1 MIGSAKDAVPVL
13 CPDPSGEENPDVR
26 SASRVVIVDDRGTAR
41 SLLEGLTRSLEPGIV
56 VKSFG
61 DPQDALAHLQ
71 TCVPDLVISD
81 YRMPGMDGI
90 EFTRRIRSAARLASV
105 PIIIVSVVEE
115 RQIRRLAL
123 ENGASDFLTRPID
136 PQECRARCLNQL
148 RLSRSHKQLAQRA
161 QQLEQQVLQAG
172 REMLSRER
180 DALMKLAM
188 AGAYRDTGNA
198 NRHCRISEYARL
210 IAEALGLDEQE
221 CELIGAAAPMHD
233 IGMIGIPDHI
243 LQKPGLHSAEEQAML
258 RRHPIIG
265 HDLLADS
272 PSPCL
277 QMGAVI
283 ALGHHENHD
292 GSGYPHGLAGERIAL
307 PARIVAVADV
317 FDTLTTASAHHSPWS
332 LVNALDHLRARQ
344 GKQFEPACVRA
355 FERQRAAVAEVMSR
369 LRDTPP

>member
-1 MIGSAKDAVPVL
+1 VIGSAEDAVPAL
-13 CPDPSGEENPDVR
+13 CPDPSGEENPHFH

-41 SLLEGLTRSLEPGIV
+41 SLLEGLARSLEPGIV
-56 VKSFG
+56 VESFG
-61 DPQDALAHLQ
+61 DPQDALEHLQ

-90 EFTRRIRSAARLASV
+90 EFTRRIRSAARLAGV
-105 PIIIVSVVEE
+105 PVIIVSVVEE

-148 RLSRSHKQLAQRA
+148 RLSRSHKQLAQRTR
-161 QQLEQQVLQAG
+161 QLERQVLQAG
-172 REMLSRER
+172 SELHSHER
-180 DALMKLAM
+180 DALMQLAM
-188 AGAYRDTGNA
+188 AGAYRDTGNG
-198 NRHCRISEYARL
+198 NRHRRIAEYARL
-210 IAEALGLDEQE
+210 IADALGLDEQQ
-221 CELIGAAAPMHD
+221 CELIAAAAPLHD

-265 HDLLADS
+265 HDLLAES
-272 PSPCL
+272 PSPRL

-283 ALGHHENHD
+283 ALGHHESHD
-292 GSGYPHGLAGERIAL
+292 GSGYPHGLAGERIPL

-317 FDTLTTASAHHSPWS
+317 FEALTSTSAHHSPWS
-332 LVNALDHLRARQ
+332 LVNALKHLRARQ
-344 GKQFEPACVRA
+344 GGQFDPACVCA
-355 FERQRAAVAEVMSR
+355 FEGRRAAVAGIMSR
-369 LRDTPP
+369 LRDAPP

>member
-1 MIGSAKDAVPVL
+1 VIGSAKDAVPAL
-13 CPDPSGEENPDVR
+13 CPDPSGEENPHAR

-41 SLLEGLTRSLEPGIV
+41 SLLEGLARSLEPGIV
-56 VKSFG
+56 VESFG
-61 DPQDALAHLQ
+61 DPQDALEHLQ

-90 EFTRRIRSAARLASV
+90 EFTRRIRSAARLAGV
-105 PIIIVSVVEE
+105 PVIIVSVVEE

-148 RLSRSHKQLAQRA
+148 RLSRSHKQLAQRTR
-161 QQLEQQVLQAG
+161 QLERQVLQAG
-172 REMLSRER
+172 SELHSHER

-188 AGAYRDTGNA
+188 AGAYRDTGNG
-198 NRHCRISEYARL
+198 NRHRRIAEYARL
-210 IAEALGLDEQE
+210 IADALGLDEQQ
-221 CELIGAAAPMHD
+221 CELIAAAAPLHD

-243 LQKPGLHSAEEQAML
+243 LQKPGLHGTEEQAML

-277 QMGAVI
+277 QMAAVI
-283 ALGHHENHD
+283 ALGHHESHD

-317 FDTLTTASAHHSPWS
+317 FDALTMASAHHSPWS
-332 LVNALDHLRARQ
+332 LRNALDHLRAGQGRQ
-344 GKQFEPACVRA
+344 FDPECVAA
-355 FERQRAAVAEVMSR
+355 FQGQSAAVAEVMSR

>member
-1 MIGSAKDAVPVL
+1 
-13 CPDPSGEENPDVR
+13 
-26 SASRVVIVDDRGTAR
+26 
-41 SLLEGLTRSLEPGIV
+41 
-56 VKSFG
+56 
-61 DPQDALAHLQ
+61 
-71 TCVPDLVISD
+71 
-81 YRMPGMDGI
+81 
-90 EFTRRIRSAARLASV
+90 
-105 PIIIVSVVEE
+105 VEE

-148 RLSRSHKQLAQRA
+148 RLSRTHKQLAQRTR
-161 QQLEQQVLQAG
+161 QLERQVLQAG
-172 REMLSRER
+172 SALHSHER

-188 AGAYRDTGNA
+188 AGAYRDTGNG
-198 NRHCRISEYARL
+198 NRHRRIAEYARL
-210 IAEALGLDEQE
+210 IADALGLDEQQ
-221 CELIGAAAPMHD
+221 CELIAAAAPMHD

-292 GSGYPHGLAGERIAL
+292 GSGYPHGLAGERIPLA
-307 PARIVAVADV
+307 ARIVAVADV

>member
-1 MIGSAKDAVPVL
+1 VIGSGKDAVPVP
-13 CPDPSGEENPDVR
+13 CPDPSDEEPPHFRNV
-26 SASRVVIVDDRGTAR
+26 SRVVIVDDRGTAR
-41 SLLEGLTRSLEPGIV
+41 SLLEGLARSLETGIV
-56 VKSFG
+56 VESFG
-61 DPQDALAHLQ
+61 DPQEALARLQ

-90 EFTRRIRSAARLASV
+90 EFTRRIRSAARLAGV

-148 RLSRSHKQLAQRA
+148 RLSRSQKQLAQRA
-161 QQLEQQVLQAG
+161 RQLEQQVLQG
-172 REMLSRER
+172 RPEMHSHER

-188 AGAYRDTGNA
+188 AGAYRDTGNG
-198 NRHCRISEYARL
+198 NRHRRISEYARL
-210 IAEALGLDEQE
+210 IADSLGLDGQQ

-243 LQKPGLHSAEEQAML
+243 LLKPGLHSVEEQAIL

-265 HDLLADS
+265 HDLLAGS

-277 QMGAVI
+277 QMAAVI

-292 GSGYPHGLAGERIAL
+292 GSGYPHGLAGERIPL

-317 FDTLTTASAHHSPWS
+317 FDALTTASAHRSPWS
-332 LVNALDHLRARQ
+332 SRNAFEHLRAGQRRQ
-344 GKQFEPACVRA
+344 FDAECVRA
-355 FERQRAAVAEVMSR
+355 FERQSTAVAEVKFR

>member
-1 MIGSAKDAVPVL
+1 VIGSAKDAVPAL
-13 CPDPSGEENPDVR
+13 CPDPSGEENPHAR

-41 SLLEGLTRSLEPGIV
+41 SLLEGLARSLEPGIV
-56 VKSFG
+56 VESFG
-61 DPQDALAHLQ
+61 DPQDALDHLQ

-90 EFTRRIRSAARLASV
+90 EFTRRIRSAARLAGV

-148 RLSRSHKQLAQRA
+148 RLSRSHKQLAQRTR
-161 QQLEQQVLQAG
+161 QLERQVLQAG
-172 REMLSRER
+172 SELHSHER

-188 AGAYRDTGNA
+188 AGAYRDTGNG
-198 NRHCRISEYARL
+198 NRHRRIAEYARL
-210 IAEALGLDEQE
+210 IADALGLDEQQ
-221 CELIGAAAPMHD
+221 CELIAAAAPMHD

-292 GSGYPHGLAGERIAL
+292 GSGYPHGLAGERIPLA
-307 PARIVAVADV
+307 ARIVAVADV

>member
-1 MIGSAKDAVPVL
+1 MP
-13 CPDPSGEENPDVR
+13 CPDPSTEENPHVR

-41 SLLEGLTRSLEPGIV
+41 SLLEGLARSLETGIV
-56 VKSFG
+56 VESFG
-61 DPQDALAHLQ
+61 DPKEALTHLQ

-90 EFTRRIRSAARLASV
+90 EFTRRIRSAARLAGV

-123 ENGASDFLTRPID
+123 ESGASDFLSRPID

-148 RLSRSHKQLAQRA
+148 RLSRSQKQLAQRA
-161 QQLEQQVLQAG
+161 RQLERQVLQAG
-172 REMLSRER
+172 RETPSQER
-180 DALMKLAM
+180 DSLMQLAM
-188 AGAYRDTGNA
+188 AGAYRDTGNG
-198 NRHCRISEYARL
+198 NRHRRIAEYARL
-210 IAEALGLDEQE
+210 IADSLGLAEQQ

-233 IGMIGIPDHI
+233 IGMIGVPDHI
-243 LQKPGLHSAEEQAML
+243 LLKPGLHSVEEQAIL
-258 RRHPIIG
+258 RRHPVIG

-277 QMGAVI
+277 RMAAVI

-292 GSGYPHGLAGERIAL
+292 GSGYPQGLAGERIPL

-317 FDTLTTASAHHSPWS
+317 FDALTTASPQRSPWS
-332 LVNALDHLRARQ
+332 SRNALDHLRARQ
-344 GKQFEPACVRA
+344 GRQFDPACVGA
-355 FERQRAAVAEVMSR
+355 FERQSAAVADVMSR

>member
-1 MIGSAKDAVPVL
+1 VIGSGKDAVPVL
-13 CPDPSGEENPDVR
+13 CPDPSGEENPHVP

-41 SLLEGLTRSLEPGIV
+41 SLLEGLTRNLEPGVV

-61 DPQDALAHLQ
+61 DPRDALAHLQ

-115 RQIRRLAL
+115 RPIRRLAL

-161 QQLEQQVLQAG
+161 QQLEQQVQQAG
-172 REMLSRER
+172 REIHARER

-188 AGAYRDTGNA
+188 AGAYRDAGNG
-198 NRHCRISEYARL
+198 NRHRRISEYARL
-210 IAEALGLDEQE
+210 IAGALGLDEQQ
-221 CELIGAAAPMHD
+221 CEQIGAAAPLHD

-292 GSGYPHGLAGERIAL
+292 GSGYPHGLAGECIAL

-317 FDTLTTASAHHSPWS
+317 FDALTTASARRSPWS
-332 LVNALDHLRARQ
+332 LRNALDHLRARQ
-344 GKQFEPACVRA
+344 GRQFEPACVRA
-355 FERQRAAVAEVMSR
+355 FEHQVAAVAEVMSR